1 MEGAVLRSLTY
12 PLLKKIPTESNV
24 FSLSGENAEGAI
36 KNSIEKSDC
45 RGPGLK
51 LLAFSLAS
59 R

>member
-12 PLLKKIPTESNV
+12 PVLKKIPTESNV
-24 FSLSGENAEGAI
+24 FYLSGENAEGAI
-36 KNSIEKSDC
+36 KNSIEKSDS

-51 LLAFSLAS
+51 LLAFSLTG

>member
-1 MEGAVLRSLTY
+1 MRSLTY

-24 FSLSGENAEGAI
+24 FYLSGENAEEAI
-36 KNSIEKSDC
+36 KNSIEKSGS

-51 LLAFSLAS
+51 LLAFSLAG